1 MPENEKRLQ
10 FLLDMLTEAG
20 VSKRELARRME
31 MSYQNMFVYFQ
42 RDDMKMSQAEAM
54 ASQLGYELTFTLNG
68 RKRNQKAD
76 KLVME
81 LEGIVG
87 QDAELLRL
95 AFLQI
100 AMKLNGIERKTL
112 AQQLG
117 LNYTGVNRWFKV
129 DDISISYIFRIAEL
143 YDLKVTINSKKKKF
157 ASGKSKTIQEK

>member
-10 FLLDMLTEAG
+10 FLLDMLTATG

-42 RDDMKMSQAEAM
+42 RDDMKMSQAEVM
-54 ASQLGYELTFTLNG
+54 ASKLGYELNFSLNG
-68 RKRNQKAD
+68 SKRKQKTD

-87 QDAELLRL
+87 EDAKLQRL

-100 AMKLNGIERKTL
+100 AMKLNGIERKKL
-112 AQQLG
+112 AQQLE

-129 DDISISYIFRIAEL
+129 DDISISYLYKIAEL
-143 YDLKVTINSKKKKF
+143 YNLNLVIKPVKVKV
-157 ASGKSKTIQEK
+157 KTA

>member
-10 FLLDMLTEAG
+10 FLLDMLKETG

-54 ASQLGYELTFTLNG
+54 ASKLGYELTFSLNG
-68 RKRNQKAD
+68 TKRKQKTD

-87 QDAELLRL
+87 DDAKLQRL

-112 AQQLG
+112 AQQLD

-129 DDISISYIFRIAEL
+129 DDISISYLYQIAEL
-143 YDLKVTINSKKKKF
+143 YNLTLSIKPVKVKK
-157 ASGKSKTIQEK
+157 A

>member
-1 MPENEKRLQ
+1 MPENEKRLL
-10 FLLDMLTEAG
+10 FLLDMLKETG

-54 ASQLGYELTFTLNG
+54 ASKLGYELTFSLNG
-68 RKRNQKAD
+68 NKRKQKTD

-87 QDAELLRL
+87 DDAKLQRL

-112 AQQLG
+112 AQQLD

-129 DDISISYIFRIAEL
+129 DDISISYLYQIAEL
-143 YDLKVTINSKKKKF
+143 YNLTLSIKPVKVKK
-157 ASGKSKTIQEK
+157 A

>member
-10 FLLDMLTEAG
+10 FLLDMLKETG

-31 MSYQNMFVYFQ
+31 MSYQNMFVYFK

-54 ASQLGYELTFTLNG
+54 ASKLGYELTFSLNWNK
-68 RKRNQKAD
+68 RKQKTD

-87 QDAELLRL
+87 DDAKLQRL

-112 AQQLG
+112 AQQLD

-129 DDISISYIFRIAEL
+129 DDISISYLYQIAEL
-143 YDLKVTINSKKKKF
+143 YNLTLSIKPVKVKK
-157 ASGKSKTIQEK
+157 A

>member
-10 FLLDMLTEAG
+10 FLLDMLKETG

-54 ASQLGYELTFTLNG
+54 ASKLGYELTFSLNG
-68 RKRNQKAD
+68 NKRKQKTD

-87 QDAELLRL
+87 DDAKLQRL

-112 AQQLG
+112 AQQLE

-129 DDISISYIFRIAEL
+129 DDISISYLYQIAEL
-143 YDLKVTINSKKKKF
+143 YNLTLSIKPVKVKK
-157 ASGKSKTIQEK
+157 A

>member
-20 VSKRELARRME
+20 VSKRELAHRME
-31 MSYQNMFVYFQ
+31 MSYQNLFVYFQ

-54 ASQLGYELTFTLNG
+54 ALKLGYELTFSLNG
-68 RKRNQKAD
+68 SKTKQKTD
-76 KLVME
+76 KLVMN
-81 LEGIVG
+81 LEEIVG
-87 QDAELLRL
+87 RDAQLQRL

-129 DDISISYIFRIAEL
+129 DDISISYLFRIAEL
-143 YDLKVTINSKKKKF
+143 YNLKVTINSKIR
-157 ASGKSKTIQEK
+157 KSPNKTD

>member
-10 FLLDMLTEAG
+10 FLLDMLTETG
-20 VSKRELARRME
+20 VSKRELARRMG

-54 ASQLGYELTFTLNG
+54 ASKLGYELIFTLNG
-68 RKRNQKAD
+68 KKRKQRAD

-87 QDAELLRL
+87 DDAKLQRL

-100 AMKLNGIERKTL
+100 AMKLNGIERKVL

-129 DDISISYIFRIAEL
+129 DDISISYLFRIAEL
-143 YDLKVTINSKKKKF
+143 YNLKVDVNF
-157 ASGKSKTIQEK
+157 QRLKSSNKTD

>member
-10 FLLDMLTEAG
+10 FLLDMLTATG

-42 RDDMKMSQAEAM
+42 RDDMKMSQAEVM
-54 ASQLGYELTFTLNG
+54 ASKLGYELNFSLNG
-68 RKRNQKAD
+68 SKRKQKTD

-87 QDAELLRL
+87 EDAKLQRL

-100 AMKLNGIERKTL
+100 AMKLNGIERKKL
-112 AQQLG
+112 AQQLE

-129 DDISISYIFRIAEL
+129 DDISISYLYKIAEL
-143 YDLKVTINSKKKKF
+143 YNLNLVIKPVKVKVET
-157 ASGKSKTIQEK
+157 A

>member
-10 FLLDMLTEAG
+10 FLLDMLKETG

-54 ASQLGYELTFTLNG
+54 ASKLGYELTFSLNG
-68 RKRNQKAD
+68 NKRKQKTD

-87 QDAELLRL
+87 DDAKLQRL

-100 AMKLNGIERKTL
+100 AMKLNGIERKVL

-129 DDISISYIFRIAEL
+129 DDISISYLFRIAEL
-143 YDLKVTINSKKKKF
+143 YNLKVDVNF
-157 ASGKSKTIQEK
+157 QRLKSSNKTD

>member
-10 FLLDMLTEAG
+10 FLLDMLKETG

-54 ASQLGYELTFTLNG
+54 ASKLGYELTFSLNG
-68 RKRNQKAD
+68 NKRKQKTD

-87 QDAELLRL
+87 DDAKLQRL

-112 AQQLG
+112 AQQLD

-129 DDISISYIFRIAEL
+129 DDISISYLYQIAEL
-143 YDLKVTINSKKKKF
+143 YNLTLSIKPVKVKK
-157 ASGKSKTIQEK
+157 A

>member
-54 ASQLGYELTFTLNG
+54 ASKLGYELSFSLNG
-68 RKRNQKAD
+68 RKRKQKAD

-87 QDAELLRL
+87 DNAKLQRL

-112 AQQLG
+112 AQQLD

-129 DDISISYIFRIAEL
+129 DDISISYLYQIAEL
-143 YDLKVTINSKKKKF
+143 YNLTLSIKPVKVKK
-157 ASGKSKTIQEK
+157 A

>member
-10 FLLDMLTEAG
+10 FLLDMLKETG

-54 ASQLGYELTFTLNG
+54 ASKLGYELTFSLNG
-68 RKRNQKAD
+68 NKRKQKTD

-87 QDAELLRL
+87 DDAKLQRL

-112 AQQLG
+112 AQQLD

-129 DDISISYIFRIAEL
+129 DDISISYLYQIAEL
-143 YDLKVTINSKKKKF
+143 YNLTLSIKPVKVKKV
-157 ASGKSKTIQEK
+157 

>member
-10 FLLDMLTEAG
+10 FLLDMLKETG

-54 ASQLGYELTFTLNG
+54 ASKLGYELSFSLNG
-68 RKRNQKAD
+68 NKRKQKTD

-87 QDAELLRL
+87 DDAKLQRL

-112 AQQLG
+112 AQQLD

-129 DDISISYIFRIAEL
+129 DDISISYLYQIAEL
-143 YDLKVTINSKKKKF
+143 YNLTLSIKPVKVKK
-157 ASGKSKTIQEK
+157 A

>member
-10 FLLDMLTEAG
+10 FLLDMLTETG
-20 VSKRELARRME
+20 VSKRELARRMG

-42 RDDMKMSQAEAM
+42 RDDMKMSQAEAI
-54 ASQLGYELTFTLNG
+54 ASKLGYELIFTLNG
-68 RKRNQKAD
+68 KKRKQRAD

-87 QDAELLRL
+87 DDAKLQRL

-100 AMKLNGIERKTL
+100 AMKLNGIERKVL

-129 DDISISYIFRIAEL
+129 DDISISYLFRIAEL
-143 YDLKVTINSKKKKF
+143 YNLKVDVNF
-157 ASGKSKTIQEK
+157 QRLKSSNKTD

>member
-10 FLLDMLTEAG
+10 FLLDMLTETG

-42 RDDMKMSQAEAM
+42 RDDMKMSQAEVM
-54 ASQLGYELTFTLNG
+54 ASKLGYELNFSLNG
-68 RKRNQKAD
+68 SERKQKTD

-87 QDAELLRL
+87 EDAKLQRL

-100 AMKLNGIERKTL
+100 AMKLNGIERKKL
-112 AQQLG
+112 AQQLE

-129 DDISISYIFRIAEL
+129 DDISISYLYKIAEL
-143 YDLKVTINSKKKKF
+143 YNLNLVIKPVKVKV
-157 ASGKSKTIQEK
+157 KTA

>member
-10 FLLDMLTEAG
+10 FLLDMLKETG

-42 RDDMKMSQAEAM
+42 RDDMKISQAETM
-54 ASQLGYELTFTLNG
+54 ASKLGYELTFSLNG
-68 RKRNQKAD
+68 KKRKQKED

-81 LEGIVG
+81 LEDIVG
-87 QDAELLRL
+87 DDAKLQRL

-100 AMKLNGIERKTL
+100 AMKLNGIERKAL

-129 DDISISYIFRIAEL
+129 DDISISYLFRIAEL
-143 YDLKVTINSKKKKF
+143 YNLKVAIKSKKM
-157 ASGKSKTIQEK
+157 KSSNKSD

>member
-10 FLLDMLTEAG
+10 FLLDMLKETG

-54 ASQLGYELTFTLNG
+54 ASKLGYELTFSLNG
-68 RKRNQKAD
+68 NKRRQKTD

-87 QDAELLRL
+87 DDAKLQRL

-112 AQQLG
+112 AQQLE

-129 DDISISYIFRIAEL
+129 DDISISYLYQIAEL
-143 YDLKVTINSKKKKF
+143 YNLTLSIKPVKVKK
-157 ASGKSKTIQEK
+157 A

>member
-10 FLLDMLTEAG
+10 FLLDMLKETG

-54 ASQLGYELTFTLNG
+54 ASKLGYELIFTLNG
-68 RKRNQKAD
+68 KKRKQRAD

-87 QDAELLRL
+87 DDAKLQRL

-100 AMKLNGIERKTL
+100 AMKLNGIERKVL

-129 DDISISYIFRIAEL
+129 DDISISYLFRIAEL
-143 YDLKVTINSKKKKF
+143 YNLKVDVNF
-157 ASGKSKTIQEK
+157 QRLKSSNKTD